1 MIQRTRF
8 GCWCGYCCG
17 CLVKTGEIG
26 NKSNGWSNGG
36 EIDEHGGQ
44 SGFRMGGPCIE
55 ILDYF
60 TERTPGPFVED
71 HLLCGASG
79 WFPPIPPSRL
89 MTMPLHHHLP
99 EREPSYYRDRGWA
112 RCQIAEA
119 QNHIF
124 DSFGERYGLLINCRH
139 DLMPRRA
146 HLFTTWWR
154 RQCWRCRLRR
164 LMGQCY
170 YWGAVLEDK

>member
-1 MIQRTRF
+1 M
-8 GCWCGYCCG
+8 
-17 CLVKTGEIG
+17 KTGEIG

-124 DSFGERYGLLINCRH
+124 DSFGERYGLLIKLNSFLVLPIKLSRST
-139 DLMPRRA
+139 A
-146 HLFTTWWR
+146 VGTTL
-154 RQCWRCRLRR
+154 CPGGPTCSPL
-164 LMGQCY
+164 GGDASVGDADY
-170 YWGAVLEDK
+170 AG